1 MFCSGVMEAYEKAIA
16 ELVAEKEHIIKTYEL
31 QNAELKNDRDANFQ
45 HLTSLESTF
54 SDLHA

>member
-31 QNAELKNDRDANFQ
+31 QNTELKNDRDANFQ